1 MKKGLSILFFP
12 LLWLLGAFSI
22 LSVNSDGM
30 KNLILLGRDVAR
42 EPGYDG
48 QAIYDQIERRNG

>member
-1 MKKGLSILFFP
+1 MKKGLSIVFYP

-22 LSVNSDGM
+22 IGGNGASMTELVLFGKD
-30 KNLILLGRDVAR
+30 IAR
-42 EPGYDG
+42 ESGNDG

>member
-1 MKKGLSILFFP
+1 MKKGLSIVFYP

-22 LSVNSDGM
+22 LGGNSASMSD
-30 KNLILLGRDVAR
+30 LILFGKDIAR

>member
-1 MKKGLSILFFP
+1 MKKGFSILFFP

-30 KNLILLGRDVAR
+30 KNLILLGKDVAR

>member
-1 MKKGLSILFFP
+1 MKKGLSIVFYP

-22 LSVNSDGM
+22 LGGNSASMSD
-30 KNLILLGRDVAR
+30 LILFGKDIAQ

>member
-30 KNLILLGRDVAR
+30 KNLILLGKDVAR

-48 QAIYDQIERRNG
+48 QVIYDQIERRNG